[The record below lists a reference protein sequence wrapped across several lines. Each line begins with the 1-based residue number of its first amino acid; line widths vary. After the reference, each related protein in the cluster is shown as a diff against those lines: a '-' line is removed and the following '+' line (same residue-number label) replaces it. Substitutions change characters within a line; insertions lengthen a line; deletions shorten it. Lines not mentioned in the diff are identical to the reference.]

1 MGAAKDFSIGYP
13 RDECRRDTK
22 NLAQAAV
29 LKAVQSCAF
38 GCRKTQTTETVQ
50 EFGLDERSEDVEF
63 AVVRQRG
70 MLPDLLQC
78 HKISFCHTD
87 TTTKLVPR

>member
-1 MGAAKDFSIGYP
+1 MGAAEDFSIGYP

-29 LKAVQSCAF
+29 LKAVQSSAF

-50 EFGLDERSEDVEF
+50 QFGLDERSEDVEF
-63 AVVRQRG
+63 AELYV
-70 MLPDLLQC
+70 
-78 HKISFCHTD
+78 
-87 TTTKLVPR
+87 